1 MEKLK
6 QIFTEYIKENITD
19 LEVDISNKNSYHF
32 RYILNGIKEM
42 DSFDRKYFH
51 KITNTKEII
60 P

>member
-1 MEKLK
+1 MYKLK
-6 QIFTEYIKENITD
+6 QIFTDYIKENITD
-19 LEVDISNKNSYHF
+19 LEVISNENSYHF

-42 DSFDRKYFH
+42 NSFDRKYFH